1 MPQRDFDPAFELGF
15 LMVGARL
22 SLRAGG
28 ESMATLGIPA
38 WQIIVRTAVIYL
50 AVFAGLRLMGKRELG
65 QMTVFDLVVVL
76 LIANAVQNA
85 MVGPDTSLP
94 GGVLAAFTL
103 LFVNWGLA
111 GLRLR
116 SEFWGRLLEGTPT
129 VLVVDGDFVAP
140 HLRKEGLER
149 AQIEMAIREHGVE
162 SLQDVRL
169 AVLEVDGSIS
179 IVPKTSPVLR
189 TRRHIRQVRRH

>member
-1 MPQRDFDPAFELGF
+1 
-15 LMVGARL
+15 
-22 SLRAGG
+22 
-28 ESMATLGIPA
+28 MATLGIPA

-65 QMTVFDLVVVL
+65 QMTLFDLVVVL
-76 LIANAVQNA
+76 LIANAAQNA

-94 GGVLAAFTL
+94 GGVLAVCTL
-103 LFVNWGLA
+103 LVVNWGLT

-129 VLVVDGDFVAP
+129 VLIVDGDFVTP

-149 AQIEMAIREHGVE
+149 AQLEMAIREHGVE
-162 SLQDVRL
+162 SLKDVRL

-189 TRRHIRQVRRH
+189 TRRHIRQVQRH